1 MGWYDPGK
9 ERKQEIWS
17 VILSRLT
24 PSRLTLVVGPKMMV
38 QQDIVEQRFHSD
50 AVSFGGWSLDLHPA
64 DGVFSEVDGCTQ
76 WHSKG

>member
-1 MGWYDPGK
+1 MK
-9 ERKQEIWS
+9 
-17 VILSRLT
+17 
-24 PSRLTLVVGPKMMV
+24 

-76 WHSKG
+76 LHSKGPLCLPFVLSDQVSNFLFQVSTRFPSRQ

>member
-1 MGWYDPGK
+1 
-9 ERKQEIWS
+9 
-17 VILSRLT
+17 
-24 PSRLTLVVGPKMMV
+24 MMV

-76 WHSKG
+76 WHSKGVWPCLTGAPRIAD